1 MGWCLFPG
9 SSVAHVDVS
18 VNGGP
23 PERARLAI
31 EREDIPALTN
41 HRDAPIAGFEHRPD
55 LGDLPRDARTASVE
69 AVAHAFDGRTLRLD
83 PIELKVAA
91 PQAPWADDGS
101 PAAAEL
107 RERSIRPLAGR
118 EAAPGSGDE
127 LRVLAFTHMLV
138 HGGGSL
144 YLLELLQ
151 RLVCEPG
158 ISCEVVTLV
167 DGPLRAPMEALGIPV
182 HVTDG
187 FPVTSMARY
196 EGNLAEL
203 VAWAAPRDFD
213 AVLVNTLG
221 SFSGGDLA
229 GRLGVPAVWAVH
241 ESFTMPMF
249 WHTAFPPNVLDPY
262 VRIRGEQ
269 AFRNA
274 ATVVFEADATR
285 RLFLGNAEPER
296 LVTLPYSMEFDTID
310 AARESLDRAEARR
323 GLGIE
328 PDAQVVLCLGSIE
341 PRKSQTMLT
350 AAFAQI
356 AQRHPAAQLVLVGE
370 TTDAYCAAYRE
381 SLHDYVARAGL
392 GSRVRIEPTT
402 KEPYRWHAV
411 ADLLVCASDIESLP
425 RVIIEA
431 MAFGTPVLSTR
442 VFGVPELIEDGHTG
456 YLCEMRNV
464 ADLSAGLDRALSA
477 TPEERGAI
485 AARASKLVRV
495 RHDADLYTW
504 RIARLLRGVVA
515 DPRALPGE
523 LLAEPDV
530 TPTGSR

>member
-9 SSVAHVDVS
+9 SSVARVDVS

-31 EREDIPALTN
+31 EREDLPTLTN

-55 LGDLPRDARTASVE
+55 LGDLPADARTARID

-83 PIELKVAA
+83 PIELKVDP
-91 PQAPWADDGS
+91 PQAPWTDDGAPS
-101 PAAAEL
+101 AADL
-107 RERSIRPLAGR
+107 RERSIRPLAGW
-118 EAAPGSGDE
+118 EAAPRSGEE

-138 HGGGSL
+138 RGGGSL
-144 YLLELLQ
+144 YLLELLE
-151 RLVCEPG
+151 RLAREPG
-158 ISCEVVTLV
+158 ISCEVVSLTE
-167 DGPLRAPMEALGIPV
+167 GPLREPTEALGIPV

-213 AVLVNTLG
+213 VALVNTLG
-221 SFSGGDLA
+221 SFTGGDLA
-229 GRLGVPAVWAVH
+229 TRLGVPAVWAVH
-241 ESFTMPMF
+241 ESFTLPMF

-262 VRIRGEQ
+262 VRMRGEQ

-285 RLFLGNAEPER
+285 RLFLEDAEPER
-296 LVTLPYSMEFDTID
+296 LVTLPYGMEFDAID
-310 AARESLDRAEARR
+310 AARESLERAEARR
-323 GLGIE
+323 RLHIE

-341 PRKSQTMLT
+341 PRKSQAMLT

-356 AQRHPAAQLVLVGE
+356 TQRHPRAQLLLVGE
-370 TTDAYCAAYRE
+370 TTEAYCADYRE

-392 GSRVRIEPTT
+392 GARVRIEPTT
-402 KEPYRWHAV
+402 TDPYSWHAV

-456 YLCEMRNV
+456 YLCEVRNV
-464 ADLSAGLDRALSA
+464 ADLTAGLDRALSA

-485 AARASKLVRV
+485 AARASELVRV
-495 RHDADLYTW
+495 RHDADVYTS

-515 DPRALPGE
+515 DPEAFPAE
-523 LLAEPDV
+523 LLAAPSA
-530 TPTGSR
+530 TTARGR

>member
-9 SSVAHVDVS
+9 SSVTRVDVS

-23 PERARLAI
+23 PERARLGL
-31 EREDIPALTN
+31 EREDLPALTN

-55 LGDLPRDARTASVE
+55 LGDLPGDARTARIE

-83 PIELKVAA
+83 PVELKVAA
-91 PQAPWADDGS
+91 PQEPWTDEGS
-101 PAAAEL
+101 PTAAEL

-118 EAAPGSGDE
+118 GAGSRGGDE

-151 RLVCEPG
+151 RLVREPG
-158 ISCEVVTLV
+158 IGCEVVTLV
-167 DGPLRAPMEALGIPV
+167 DGPLRARLEALGIPV

-187 FPVTSMARY
+187 FPITSMARY

-213 AVLVNTLG
+213 VALVNTLG

-262 VRIRGEQ
+262 VRVRGEG
-269 AFRNA
+269 AFRDA
-274 ATVVFEADATR
+274 AAVVFEANATR

-296 LVTLPYSMEFDTID
+296 LVTLPYSMEFDAID
-310 AARESLDRAEARR
+310 AAREALERAEARR
-323 GLGIE
+323 SLGVE
-328 PDAQVVLCLGSIE
+328 ADAQVVLCLGSIE

-350 AAFAQI
+350 AGFAQI
-356 AQRHPAAQLVLVGE
+356 AQRHPSAQLVLVGE
-370 TTDAYCAAYRE
+370 TTDAYCAEYRQA
-381 SLHDYVARAGL
+381 LHDYVARAGL

-402 KEPYRWHAV
+402 DEPYLWHAV

-425 RVIIEA
+425 RVIVEA

-442 VFGVPELIEDGHTG
+442 VFGVPELIEDGQTG

-464 ADLSAGLDRALSA
+464 ADLTAGLDRALSA

-485 AARASKLVRV
+485 AARASKLVRT
-495 RHDADLYTW
+495 RHDADLYTS
-504 RIARLLRGVVA
+504 RIASLLRGVVA
-515 DPRALPGE
+515 DPQALPGE
-523 LLAEPDV
+523 LLADPDA
-530 TPTGSR
+530 TATASR